1 MKYLL
6 DTDICIYTIK
16 KSPNKVFHRLSA
28 CKVGDVGISAIT
40 YSELS
45 CGVSY
50 SRKPDQN
57 RMALHEFLAPLEIL
71 DYQAEA
77 APVYGALR
85 AELRKSGKMFGP
97 LDMLIAAQALH
108 MNCVLVTNNT
118 KEFKRV
124 KGLRVENWVV

>member
-16 KSPNKVFHRLSA
+16 KSPNKVFNRLSA

-50 SRKPDQN
+50 SRNPDHN
-57 RMALHEFLAPLEIL
+57 RIALHEFLAPLEIL

-97 LDMLIAAQALH
+97 LGYAHCRTSFAH
-108 MNCVLVTNNT
+108 
-118 KEFKRV
+118 E
-124 KGLRVENWVV
+124 LRIGHQQHQRIQTS

>member
-1 MKYLL
+1 
-6 DTDICIYTIK
+6 
-16 KSPNKVFHRLSA
+16 
-28 CKVGDVGISAIT
+28 
-40 YSELS
+40 
-45 CGVSY
+45 
-50 SRKPDQN
+50 
-57 RMALHEFLAPLEIL
+57 MALHEFLAPLEIL

-85 AELRKSGKMFGP
+85 AELRKTGKMFGP

>member
-16 KSPNKVFHRLSA
+16 KSPNKVFKRLSA

-45 CGVSY
+45 YGVSY

-57 RMALHEFLAPLEIL
+57 RIALHEFLAPLEIL
-71 DYQAEA
+71 DYQAEV

-124 KGLRVENWVV
+124 KGLRVENWAA